1 MSISFYPLIKRALK
15 RELKNAVN
23 VDLGKKFIT
32 VSDWHLGKKD
42 GADQFKQ
49 CEESLL
55 LAFKHYEYK
64 GYYLVIAGDLFEMTE
79 QDDIEKIIKLYE
91 HIFASI
97 KRPQRFKGVC
107 ILDSNHNPKLLQ
119 CDYVKNIITKNLYKS
134 IKYNNI
140 LITHGH
146 RGEINIPFTNLGIR
160 IFAWLQRKDYLK
172 SRDLKR
178 TANDISRRHCNNLH
192 KAQQALKINLICGH
206 THNPRIE
213 HTYINLHNKKPITS
227 KFYANSG
234 FCSYLNGSVDVLEY
248 TDGILTLQKF
258 KK

>member
-23 VDLGKKFIT
+23 VGLGKKFI
-32 VSDWHLGKKD
+32 VISDLHLGKKD

-49 CEESLL
+49 CEENLF
-55 LAFKHYEYK
+55 LALKHYADQ
-64 GYYLVIAGDLFEMTE
+64 GYQLIIAGDCFELWE
-79 QDDIEKIIKLYE
+79 QNTIEDIIKTYK
-91 HIFASI
+91 HIFRFI
-97 KRPQRFKGVC
+97 KKHYQNYY
-107 ILDSNHNPKLLQ
+107 ILTGNHDSNILN

-134 IKYNNI
+134 IKCNNI

-146 RGEINIPFTNLGIR
+146 RGEINIPFTNVGIR
-160 IFAWLQRKDYLK
+160 ILAWLQRKDYLK

-213 HTYINLHNKKPITS
+213 HTYINLRNKKPITS

-234 FCSYLNGSVDVLEY
+234 FCSYLDGSVDVLEC
-248 TDGILTLQKF
+248 TDGILILQKF